1 MKIKYKHYCTMQF
14 AKQVIRFLLYPYEM
28 IRVFQLQIFKTHFRQ
43 VTTNICG
50 PEYAFELR
58 EIVDLDAESSV
69 VQHGY

>member
-14 AKQVIRFLLYPYEM
+14 ARQVIRFLLYP
-28 IRVFQLQIFKTHFRQ
+28 FQLQIFKTQFRQ
-43 VTTNICG
+43 VATNICG

>member
-1 MKIKYKHYCTMQF
+1 MQF
-14 AKQVIRFLLYPYEM
+14 AKQVIRFLLYPYDTNEM
-28 IRVFQLQIFKTHFRQ
+28 IRVFQLQIFKTQFRQ

-50 PEYAFELR
+50 LEYAFELR

>member
-14 AKQVIRFLLYPYEM
+14 ARQVIRFLLYP
-28 IRVFQLQIFKTHFRQ
+28 FQLQIFKTQFRQ
-43 VTTNICG
+43 VATNICG
-50 PEYAFELR
+50 PEYAFELC

>member
-1 MKIKYKHYCTMQF
+1 MQF
-14 AKQVIRFLLYPYEM
+14 AKQVIRFLLYP
-28 IRVFQLQIFKTHFRQ
+28 FQLQIFKTQFRQ
-43 VTTNICG
+43 VATNICG